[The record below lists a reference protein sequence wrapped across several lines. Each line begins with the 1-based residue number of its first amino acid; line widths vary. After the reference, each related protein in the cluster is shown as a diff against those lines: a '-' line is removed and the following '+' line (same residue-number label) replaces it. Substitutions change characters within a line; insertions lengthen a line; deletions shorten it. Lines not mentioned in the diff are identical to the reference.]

1 MFNKI
6 MLFLSSYIPL
16 YILMIGKNILERTT
30 IDGKFKHISSN
41 IILFDG
47 INDYAIAILT
57 VLLVISFIYL
67 YVKVKNVKMEKHYKV
82 ISFEDETVN
91 YFFNYISIYLISCM
105 GLSLNRITDVF
116 IIIFMMFLVGYI
128 YISNNIIYLNPVINI
143 MGYKVYNSK
152 LEALSTGEIINSIV
166 LFKRN
171 MEFKCEIEVIGTEKN
186 NFIIAKTTNKRGGD
200 VQDVKEKVKQDYL
213 KGMKQK
219 EISSKYDISLN
230 TLKSWIRRYNWAS
243 EKKKGAPINKRGAPF
258 SNKNSVG
265 HGAPKENKN
274 AEKFGFFSK
283 YLPEETRELIQEIS
297 IKDKFD
303 ILWEQITIQYAAII
317 RAQKI
322 MYVKDKEEMVKELKK

>member
-1 MFNKI
+1 M
-6 MLFLSSYIPL
+6 
-16 YILMIGKNILERTT
+16 
-30 IDGKFKHISSN
+30 
-41 IILFDG
+41 
-47 INDYAIAILT
+47 
-57 VLLVISFIYL
+57 
-67 YVKVKNVKMEKHYKV
+67 
-82 ISFEDETVN
+82 
-91 YFFNYISIYLISCM
+91 
-105 GLSLNRITDVF
+105 
-116 IIIFMMFLVGYI
+116 
-128 YISNNIIYLNPVINI
+128 
-143 MGYKVYNSK
+143 
-152 LEALSTGEIINSIV
+152 
-166 LFKRN
+166 
-171 MEFKCEIEVIGTEKN
+171 
-186 NFIIAKTTNKRGGD
+186 
-200 VQDVKEKVKQDYL
+200 QDVKEKVKQDYL

-230 TLKSWIRRYNWAS
+230 TLKSWIKRYNWAS

-322 MYVKDKEEMVKELKK
+322 MYVKGKEEMVKELKKYESTENGEKIEYEFQFAWDRQASFLNAQSRAMSELRSLIKQYDEMIHKDWNLATEEQKNRVEKLKCEVDNLSK

>member
-1 MFNKI
+1 M
-6 MLFLSSYIPL
+6 
-16 YILMIGKNILERTT
+16 
-30 IDGKFKHISSN
+30 
-41 IILFDG
+41 
-47 INDYAIAILT
+47 
-57 VLLVISFIYL
+57 
-67 YVKVKNVKMEKHYKV
+67 
-82 ISFEDETVN
+82 
-91 YFFNYISIYLISCM
+91 
-105 GLSLNRITDVF
+105 
-116 IIIFMMFLVGYI
+116 
-128 YISNNIIYLNPVINI
+128 
-143 MGYKVYNSK
+143 
-152 LEALSTGEIINSIV
+152 
-166 LFKRN
+166 
-171 MEFKCEIEVIGTEKN
+171 
-186 NFIIAKTTNKRGGD
+186 
-200 VQDVKEKVKQDYL
+200 QDVKEKVKQDYL

-230 TLKSWIRRYNWAS
+230 TLKSWIKRYNWAS

-322 MYVKDKEEMVKELKK
+322 MYVKGKEEMVKELKKYESTENGEKIEYEFQFAWDRQASFLNAQSRAMSELRSLIKQYDEMIHKDWNLATEEQKNRVEKLKCEVDNLSKDDIG

>member
-1 MFNKI
+1 M
-6 MLFLSSYIPL
+6 
-16 YILMIGKNILERTT
+16 
-30 IDGKFKHISSN
+30 
-41 IILFDG
+41 
-47 INDYAIAILT
+47 
-57 VLLVISFIYL
+57 
-67 YVKVKNVKMEKHYKV
+67 
-82 ISFEDETVN
+82 
-91 YFFNYISIYLISCM
+91 
-105 GLSLNRITDVF
+105 
-116 IIIFMMFLVGYI
+116 
-128 YISNNIIYLNPVINI
+128 
-143 MGYKVYNSK
+143 
-152 LEALSTGEIINSIV
+152 
-166 LFKRN
+166 
-171 MEFKCEIEVIGTEKN
+171 
-186 NFIIAKTTNKRGGD
+186 
-200 VQDVKEKVKQDYL
+200 QDVKEKVKQDYL

-230 TLKSWIRRYNWAS
+230 TLKSWIKRYNWAS

-322 MYVKDKEEMVKELKK
+322 MYVKGKEEMVKELKKYESTENGEKIENEFQFAWDRQASFLNAQSRAMSELRSLIKQYDEMIHKDWNLATEEQKTRVEKLKCEVDNLSKDDIGDDE